1 MVLWFPVLNKVY
13 EVLMRLSLSI
23 LTIKPYNKQDGYAC
37 VHFMDVSTESW
48 RPEANFSGTYRH
60 QVMSIWVSIWLVMG
74 FRPKL
79 PVLLTQTELRDCS
92 TMPGFSLFLSL
103 SLNFMKSRF
112 GRNQASHVQ
121 KLNAQSSLFKCK
133 KLVDRDCLLYY
144 KKNRSTHWSIHS
156 KWH

>member
-13 EVLMRLSLSI
+13 EVLMKLSLSI

-60 QVMSIWVSIWLVMG
+60 QVISIGVSIWLVMG

-79 PVLLTQTELRDCS
+79 PVLLTQTELRDYS

-103 SLNFMKSRF
+103 SLNFMKSMF

-144 KKNRSTHWSIHS
+144 KKNRSTH
-156 KWH
+156 